1 MNKLKVKNKE
11 FNIEAMR
18 AVVDNIIKDHFIELT
33 AKFHEG
39 MTEPML
45 TTTLV
50 TDDEKLASGL
60 NIGSL
65 CRLFMAANT
74 LEAAFKTVLEE
85 TDVEPEEF
93 VLEVLASINHHV
105 LSEVQEVSDETEED

>member
-1 MNKLKVKNKE
+1 MKQIESNE
-11 FNIEAMR
+11 FNIESMR
-18 AVVDNIIKDHFIELT
+18 AVVDNIIRDHFIELT

-45 TTTLV
+45 TTTLI
-50 TDDEKLASGL
+50 TDDEELASGL

-65 CRLFMAANT
+65 CRLFMAAST
-74 LEAAFKTVLEE
+74 LEAAFKSVLEE

-93 VLEVLASINHHV
+93 TLEVLASINHHV
-105 LSEVQEVSDETEED
+105 LSEVSDETEE

>member
-1 MNKLKVKNKE
+1 MKQIESNE
-11 FNIEAMR
+11 YNIESMR
-18 AVVDNIIKDHFIELT
+18 AVVDNIIRDHFIELT

-45 TTTLV
+45 TTTLI
-50 TDDEKLASGL
+50 TDDEELASGL

-74 LEAAFKTVLEE
+74 LEAAFKSVFEE

-93 VLEVLASINHHV
+93 ALEVLASINHHV
-105 LSEVQEVSDETEED
+105 LSEVSEVSDETEED